1 MNINNFKNVLSGRT
15 VLITGAGGG
24 IGLETAKYFA
34 VMGAKVLI
42 LEVNEEKGKSAEKQL
57 NLIAQGSAKFY
68 QIDLANESG
77 IFKMKEYVLNKFGC
91 P

>member
-42 LEVNEEKGKSAEKQL
+42 LEVNEEKGKVQKS
-57 NLIAQGSAKFY
+57 N
-68 QIDLANESG
+68 
-77 IFKMKEYVLNKFGC
+77 
-91 P
+91 